1 MNRNEIISSGLL
13 ELYATGLASEQEAKQ
28 VKQWSTEYPEVADEL
43 AQIEAS
49 IEAYSLANAIQP
61 DPSVKEKI
69 FAKINQQESAKIV
82 SINSNESEPG
92 KVIAIS
98 SSWKKLA
105 AAAVVL
111 LFGSV
116 AVNVSLYNK
125 NKDVV
130 SQLSNTQQTLAG
142 LQEKNNDLSADMQV
156 VQSKYSLP
164 VSLTGLEAAPDAAA
178 KIFWMKNTTGEVYID
193 ASNLPEAPTNKQY
206 QLWGFVDGKPVS
218 GGMIITTQKGSK
230 YRIQKMKTF
239 GRAEAFAVSLEDKKE
254 IPGETPQGPVYV
266 MGKM

>member
-1 MNRNEIISSGLL
+1 LNRNEIISSGLL
-13 ELYATGLASEQEAKQ
+13 ELYATGLGSEQESNQ
-28 VKQWSTEYPEVADEL
+28 VQQWATQYPEVAEEL

-49 IEAYSLANAIQP
+49 IEAYSQANAIQP
-61 DPSVKEKI
+61 DASVKEKI
-69 FAKINQQESAKIV
+69 FATINQLESAKI
-82 SINSNESEPG
+82 INISDNEAEPA
-92 KVIAIS
+92 KVVAIS
-98 SSWKKLA
+98 SLWKKMA
-105 AAAVVL
+105 AAAVL
-111 LFGSV
+111 LLIGSV
-116 AVNVSLYNK
+116 VENVSLYNK

-142 LQEKNNDLSADMQV
+142 LQEKNNNLSADMQV
-156 VQSKYSLP
+156 VQNKYSLP

-193 ASNLPEAPTNKQY
+193 ASNLPEAPTDKQY

-218 GGMIITTQKGSK
+218 GGMIITTQKGGK

-239 GRAEAFAVSLEDKKE
+239 GRAEAFAVSLEDKKD
-254 IPGETPQGPVYV
+254 IPGEAPQGPVYV

>member
-1 MNRNEIISSGLL
+1 MNRNEILSSGLL
-13 ELYATGLASEQEAKQ
+13 ELYATGVASEQEANLVQ
-28 VKQWSTEYPEVADEL
+28 QWATQYPEVADEL
-43 AQIEAS
+43 EQIEAS

-69 FAKINQQESAKIV
+69 FATIHQQELAKIV
-82 SINSNESEPG
+82 SIDSNEAESG

-105 AAAVVL
+105 AAAVL
-111 LFGSV
+111 LLIGSV

-125 NKDVV
+125 NKGVAN
-130 SQLSNTQQTLAG
+130 QLSNTQQTLAG
-142 LQEKNNDLSADMQV
+142 LQEKNTNMAADMEV
-156 VQSKYSLP
+156 VQNKYSLP
-164 VSLTGLEAAPDAAA
+164 VSLTGLEVAPDAAA

-193 ASNLPEAPTNKQY
+193 ASNLPEVPSNKQY
-206 QLWGFVDGKPVS
+206 QLWGFVNGKPVS
-218 GGMIITTQKGSK
+218 GGMIITTQKGSR

-239 GRAEAFAVSLEDKKE
+239 GRAEAFAVSLEDKKD
-254 IPGETPQGPVYV
+254 IPGEAPQGPVYV

>member
-1 MNRNEIISSGLL
+1 MNTNEIISSGLL
-13 ELYATGLASEQEAKQ
+13 ELYAAGLASAEEAKQ
-28 VKQWSTEYPEVADEL
+28 VQQWATQYPAIGEEL
-43 AQIEAS
+43 SLIEET

-69 FAKINQQESAKIV
+69 FATINQLESTKIV
-82 SINSNESEPG
+82 TINSKEQEPV

-98 SSWKKLA
+98 SAWKKLA
-105 AAAVVL
+105 AAAVL
-111 LFGSV
+111 LLIGSV

-125 NKDVV
+125 NNNVV
-130 SQLSNTQQTLAG
+130 NQLLNAQQTLAG
-142 LQEKNNDLSADMQV
+142 LQEKNNNMTADMEV
-156 VQSKYSLP
+156 VQNKYSLP

-193 ASNLPEAPTNKQY
+193 ASNLPDAPANKQY
-206 QLWGFVDGKPVS
+206 QLWAFVDGKPVS

-239 GRAEAFAVSLEDKKE
+239 GRAEAFAVSLEDIKDK
-254 IPGETPQGPVYV
+254 PGEAPLGPVFV